1 MAAIRQLEAH
11 VANLIAAGE
20 VVERP
25 ASVVKELV
33 ENAIDAGASALTV
46 EIQRGGMSLIRVT
59 DNGCGIP
66 ADEVEVAFLRHATS
80 KLSCAQDLEA
90 IGTLGFRGEALA
102 AIAAVSR
109 LELLTRTAASP
120 LGTALFLEGGVLR
133 EREESGCPEGT
144 TMLVRDLFF
153 NTPARLKFM
162 KRDSAEGAAVFALV
176 QRVAL
181 SHPHVSIKF
190 LRDGKQELLTPGDG
204 KLSSVLYNVFGR
216 DFALGF
222 TELSSKGEDISVTGF
237 VSLPACCRGTRGYQH
252 FIVNGRPIRSPLL
265 AAAVEEAYQN
275 QKMVGKFPACVL
287 HVSVRPNSVD
297 VNVHPAKTEV
307 KFLSDRNVFDA
318 VYYAVRSALEGEGR
332 HPLLTMEAPNK
343 VAASVSAPQKKP
355 ESMPIIPKGSF
366 SQMNTQQFRDSAQ
379 PNGSV
384 PLLMAPPRMG
394 SPVQME
400 TKQIAFSLPEED
412 PMEAK
417 FAPPISPAPGV
428 QEEKR
433 QPVTIAPKDMSREAP
448 KETDSTIPKEDPQGE
463 APPTV
468 QPEQAAEL
476 PWRIAGEVMDTYLMV
491 EQGESITFIDKHA
504 AHERMHFDRMQREDY
519 APMAQSLLEPILL
532 KLPPEE
538 SEALERNLARL
549 KSYGFLLEPF
559 GGDALMLRELPTELS
574 PVHAEETLS
583 ELARAFLTGKRT
595 TDKALRD
602 QILHTLAC
610 KAAIKGGQKS
620 ATEELAV
627 VAKAVMNGE
636 VKYCPHGRPVAIV
649 LTRAQLERRFGRA

>member
-1 MAAIRQLEAH
+1 MARIKQLDAH

-46 EIQRGGMSLIRVT
+46 EIQHGGMSLIRVT

-102 AIAAVSR
+102 AIASVSR

-120 LGTALFLEGGVLR
+120 LGTALLLEGGALR

-176 QRVAL
+176 QRIAL
-181 SHPHVSIKF
+181 SHPRVSMKF

-204 KLSSVLYNVFGR
+204 KLSSVLYSVFGR

-222 TELSSKGEDISVTGF
+222 TELSAQGEDISVEGF

-287 HVSVRPNSVD
+287 HVTVRPNRVD

-307 KFLSDRNVFDA
+307 KFLSDRTVFDA

-332 HPLLTMEAPNK
+332 HPLLGMEPTKK
-343 VAASVSAPQKKP
+343 VTPSLSGAERKP
-355 ESMPIIPKGSF
+355 ERVPLPSKGGF
-366 SQMNTQQFRDSAQ
+366 SQMSTQQFRDSAQ
-379 PNGSV
+379 PKST
-384 PLLMAPPRMG
+384 APW
-394 SPVQME
+394 PVVKQQRATAPAPVE
-400 TKQIAFSLPEED
+400 TKQIAFSLPKEE
-412 PMEAK
+412 PAFPKVETPA
-417 FAPPISPAPGV
+417 SPAPPA

-433 QPVTIAPKDMSREAP
+433 EPVTSMPQKPSREAP
-448 KETDSTIPKEDPQGE
+448 KEIDSSTIPNDEPKGE
-463 APPTV
+463 ASPQTERNV
-468 QPEQAAEL
+468 EL
-476 PWRIAGEVMDTYLMV
+476 PWRMAGEVMDTYLLV
-491 EQGESITFIDKHA
+491 EQGESIYFIDKHA
-504 AHERMHFDRMQREDY
+504 AHERMHFDRMQRQDY
-519 APMAQSLLEPILL
+519 VPMAQSLLEPILL

-538 SEALERNLARL
+538 SEALEQNLALL
-549 KSYGFLLEPF
+549 KDYGFLLEPF

-574 PVHAEETLS
+574 PTRAEETLS

-595 TDKALRD
+595 AENTLRD
-602 QILHTLAC
+602 QILHTLSC

-620 ATEELAV
+620 APEELAV